1 MAVMKATLHIGRLK
15 GKSSGRHNDRSFD
28 TEKNESIIHPE
39 LARYNVYYVTDEDG
53 RFQPV
58 EGGKGAF
65 EKREREFYK
74 EHFSDSLGAK
84 NDRYRAEGHKERCKT
99 ITEVRRGERTAPTE
113 IILQV
118 GNEKTPYIDGSK
130 FRQMKQVNMQEL
142 RKNYPNFKIL
152 NFAIHCEE
160 TGMHAHVRG
169 VHVAHDRD
177 GHEEPNQTKALQEM
191 GFSLPDP
198 TAKRS
203 RENNEMMVFTDQIR
217 TQWQDTIEMVD
228 PEITIDREVTKTGQ
242 KHQKTLKRDVQQLEE
257 QRSELQHEIDFLM
270 TRTAREQE
278 KLTKIRQ
285 NVLETD
291 YSKFEAME
299 QFIDEKN
306 LNREFEEFYQNVFE
320 MQYEY
325 DEYE

>member
-1 MAVMKATLHIGRLK
+1 MKTMKATLHIGRLK
-15 GKSSGRHNDRSFD
+15 GKSSGKHNDRSFD
-28 TEKNESIIHPE
+28 TEKNDSIIHPE
-39 LARYNVYYVTDEDG
+39 LARYNVYYVTDENG
-53 RFQPV
+53 KFQPV

-74 EHFSDSLGAK
+74 THFSDSLKAK

-99 ITEVRRGERTAPTE
+99 ITEVRKGERTAPTE

-118 GNEKTPYIDGSK
+118 GNEKNPYLDGSK
-130 FRQMKQVNMQEL
+130 FRQMAQVFMQEL

-160 TGMHAHVRG
+160 TSMHVHARG
-169 VHVAHDRD
+169 VFTAKNRD
-177 GHEEPNQTKALQEM
+177 GYDEPNQTKALQEM
-191 GFSLPDP
+191 GFGMPAP

-203 RENNEMMVFTDQIR
+203 RENNEMVVFTEKIR
-217 TQWQDTIEMVD
+217 NQWQDTIEMID
-228 PEITIDREVTKTGQ
+228 PEISIDREVTDRGKR
-242 KHQKTLKRDVQQLEE
+242 HQKTLKQDVQQLEE
-257 QRSELQHEIDFLM
+257 QCSELQHEIDYLM

-291 YSKFEAME
+291 YSRFEAME
-299 QFIDEKN
+299 QFIGEKN
-306 LNREFEEFYQNVFE
+306 LKNEFEEFYENLFE

-325 DEYE
+325 E

>member
-15 GKSSGRHNDRSFD
+15 GKSSGKHNDRSFD

-39 LARYNVYYVTDEDG
+39 NARYNVYYVTDEDG

-58 EGGKGAF
+58 EGGNGAF

-74 EHFSDSLGAK
+74 THFSDALGAK

-118 GNEKTPYIDGSK
+118 GNEKTPYLNAGR
-130 FRQMKQVNMQEL
+130 FRQMAQVFMQEM
-142 RKNYPNFKIL
+142 RKNYPDFKIL
-152 NFAIHCEE
+152 NFAIHCDE
-160 TGMHAHVRG
+160 TSMHAHVRG
-169 VHVAHDRD
+169 VFVAHDRD
-177 GHEEPNQTKALQEM
+177 GYEEPNQTKALQNM
-191 GFSLPDP
+191 GFDLPDP

-203 RENNEMMVFTDQIR
+203 RENNEMVTFTDQIR
-217 TQWQDTIEMVD
+217 TKWQDTIEMID
-228 PEITIDREVTKTGQ
+228 PEISIDREVTDRGKR
-242 KHQKTLKRDVQQLEE
+242 HQKTLKGDVQQLEE
-257 QRSELQHEIDFLM
+257 QRSELQHEIDYLM

-291 YSKFEAME
+291 YSRFEAME

-306 LNREFEEFYQNVFE
+306 LNREFEEFYENLFE
-320 MQYEY
+320 MQYE
-325 DEYE
+325 